1 MILGQLRM
9 GARKT
14 KNAPLSVN
22 KTQVCFPLHID
33 LIWLF
38 LEVSEFNELD
48 QAARAAVMRSLNE
61 LTRFYPDLEPSIQTF
76 ILHEIQ
82 SAELFREWSFW
93 QLYSKM
99 VQYPPFKIEI
109 NFGSIWTKKPS
120 FCGLVELF
128 DPLSDF
134 EQ

>member
-1 MILGQLRM
+1 MYKFTDFVSKQG
-9 GARKT
+9 
-14 KNAPLSVN
+14 PS
-22 KTQVCFPLHID
+22 LHID
-33 LIWLF
+33 SIWLF

-93 QLYSKM
+93 QLYSKI

-109 NFGSIWTKKPS
+109 NFGSIRTKKPS